1 MNSSSTEPPIE
12 SELLDLDAIPFTKV
26 RDLEGDDLRRSTRH
40 VVERT
45 SQVRAR
51 YHSANAGA
59 GERID

>member
-12 SELLDLDAIPFTKV
+12 SELLDLDAIPFTKL
-26 RDLEGDDLRRSTRH
+26 RDLEGDELRRSTRH

-45 SQVRAR
+45 SLVRAR
-51 YHSANAGA
+51 YRSTESGA

>member
-12 SELLDLDAIPFTKV
+12 SELLDLDAIPFTKL
-26 RDLEGDDLRRSTRH
+26 RDLDGDELRRSTRH

-45 SQVRAR
+45 SLVRTR
-51 YHSANAGA
+51 YRSSNDGG